1 VKTNERPAPGKHA
14 AEGKR
19 FRRAVPLV
27 TAAAVSAAMVASA
40 AGPASAA
47 AREPAQTAPGL
58 LASGADAGA
67 LPSAAALAA
76 AAPYVHVADGRV
88 TFDAAGAQKAGVSSQ
103 ALGAEGAV
111 AAGLNQ
117 LLGHESTLAGSAH
130 NGMALNVAGAV
141 PAALQDT
148 TIQVLPGIT
157 LTINGTGIQLNMTK
171 EAVTE
176 VESVA
181 GFGQTVASL
190 VGSILSA
197 SGNPLGGQIASIVAA
212 SLGVGS
218 GFLKLCSAGDGSA
231 TFTVPWFGI
240 PSCSG
245 LTIFP

>member
-1 VKTNERPAPGKHA
+1 
-14 AEGKR
+14 
-19 FRRAVPLV
+19 
-27 TAAAVSAAMVASA
+27 M
-40 AGPASAA
+40 
-47 AREPAQTAPGL
+47 PGL
-58 LASGADAGA
+58 LALTSGANT
-67 LPSAAALAA
+67 LPYAAALAA
-76 AAPYVHVADGRV
+76 AAPYAHVTDGRV
-88 TFDAAGAQKAGVSSQ
+88 TFD
-103 ALGAEGAV
+103 
-111 AAGLNQ
+111 
-117 LLGHESTLAGSAH
+117 
-130 NGMALNVAGAV
+130 VAGAV
-141 PAALQDT
+141 PAAFQDT

-157 LTINGTGIQLNMTK
+157 LTVNGTGIQLAMTK

-218 GFLKLCSAGDGSA
+218 GFLKLCSAPDGSA
-231 TFTVPWFGI
+231 SFTVPWFGI

>member
-1 VKTNERPAPGKHA
+1 MNTNERPSHGKHA
-14 AEGKR
+14 AEAGKR

-47 AREPAQTAPGL
+47 TREPAQSAPGL
-58 LASGADAGA
+58 LASGANA
-67 LPSAAALAA
+67 LPNAAALAA

-103 ALGAEGAV
+103 ALGAEGAI
-111 AAGLNQ
+111 AGGLNQ
-117 LLGHESTLAGSAH
+117 LLGHESALAGSAQ
-130 NGMALNVAGAV
+130 NGTAMTIAAAV
-141 PAALQDT
+141 PAALQNT

-157 LTINGTGIQLNMTK
+157 LTLDGSGIQLAMTK

-218 GFLKLCSAGDGSA
+218 GFLKLCSAPDGSA